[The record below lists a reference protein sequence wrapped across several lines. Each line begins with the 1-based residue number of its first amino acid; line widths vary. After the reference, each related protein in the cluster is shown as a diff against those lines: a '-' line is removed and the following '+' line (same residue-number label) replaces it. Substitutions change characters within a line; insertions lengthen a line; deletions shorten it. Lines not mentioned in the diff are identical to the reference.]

1 MQDFKGIYL
10 GFSPTDESDV
20 LMGEIEITISDK
32 TAKLRMATGLKIEEE
47 EISLDDFETMTT
59 EELKAIWKEG
69 PDYSS
74 RTAGFKGLSG
84 HLQFIFFKDPSDE
97 EPGLLIRTGGIGD
110 MLGPTFLFSPAQIA
124 RGVFDKAVQAVEN
137 GEVGIFPRLRNN
149 GKAELKK

>member
-69 PDYSS
+69 SDYSS
-74 RTAGFKGLSG
+74 RAAGFKGQSG
-84 HLQFIFFKDPSDE
+84 YPQFIFFKNPSDE
-97 EPGLLIRTGGIGD
+97 ELGLLVRTGGMAD
-110 MLGPTFLFSPAQIA
+110 MLGPTLLFSSAQVA
-124 RGVFDKAVQAVEN
+124 RGIFDKAVQAVEN

>member
-59 EELKAIWKEG
+59 EDNNEIIAITTR
-69 PDYSS
+69 SS
-74 RTAGFKGLSG
+74 ISVNPAFLDFLMFYLAFKLTDC
-84 HLQFIFFKDPSDE
+84 L
-97 EPGLLIRTGGIGD
+97 LLII
-110 MLGPTFLFSPAQIA
+110 S
-124 RGVFDKAVQAVEN
+124 
-137 GEVGIFPRLRNN
+137 
-149 GKAELKK
+149 